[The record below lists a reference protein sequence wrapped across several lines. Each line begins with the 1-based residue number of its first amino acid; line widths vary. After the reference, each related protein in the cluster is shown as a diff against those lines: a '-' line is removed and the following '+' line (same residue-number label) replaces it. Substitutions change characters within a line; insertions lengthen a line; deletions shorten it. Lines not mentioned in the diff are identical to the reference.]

1 MGFWTNAHGTIAGKF
16 ETVVSEEAALD
27 YLEKVVGKQLRW
39 EEERSDD
46 DMLDEWN
53 YAFDHPEL
61 YLPLGSEGSLRANYS
76 YDSTTG
82 EYEIKIHG
90 NLRDVYNTDWILKWF
105 VDIREKLNPKLIR
118 VKIATDDG
126 FDIQKWKRVSPCSKT
141 RIMEVVK

>member
-1 MGFWTNAHGTIAGKF
+1 
-16 ETVVSEEAALD
+16 
-27 YLEKVVGKQLRW
+27 
-39 EEERSDD
+39 
-46 DMLDEWN
+46 MLDEWN

-105 VDIREKLNPKLIR
+105 VDIQEKLNPTLIR
-118 VKIATDDG
+118 VKVATDDG
-126 FDIQKWKRVSPCSKT
+126 FDIQKWKRVRPCSKT

>member
-1 MGFWTNAHGTIAGKF
+1 MSFWTNAHGTIAGKF
-16 ETVVSEEAALD
+16 DTVVSEDIALG
-27 YLEKVVGKQLRW
+27 YLKSVVGKELIW
-39 EEERSDD
+39 GESSDD
-46 DMLDEWN
+46 EWTF
-53 YAFDHPEL
+53 AFKHEEL

-126 FDIQKWKRVSPCSKT
+126 FDIQKWKRVSPCSTTK
-141 RIMEVVK
+141 IKEVVK